1 MKILADENVDFPI
14 IHLLRQSGFDVWSI
28 AEDDFG
34 IIDENVLAKA
44 VRMDAVLLTADKD
57 FGTLRYKF
65 GLAHRGVVFYR
76 LEGYKPTEK
85 AVLVL
90 NLFQEQGDKLIKAFT
105 VLTARKTRIIQGDQ

>member
-1 MKILADENVDFPI
+1 MEILADENVDFPI
-14 IHLLRQSGFDVWSI
+14 IYLLRDRGFVVWSI

-65 GLAHRGVVFYR
+65 GLPHRGVVFYR

-85 AVLVL
+85 AVLIL
-90 NLFQEQGDKLIKAFT
+90 NLFEQQGTELIGAFT
-105 VLTARKTRIIQGDQ
+105 VLTVRKLRIIRPE

>member
-14 IHLLRQSGFDVWSI
+14 IYLLRQHEFDVWSV

-34 IIDENVLAKA
+34 IIDEDVLAKA

-65 GLAHRGVVFYR
+65 GLSHRGVVFYR
-76 LEGYKPTEK
+76 LEGHKPVEK
-85 AVLVL
+85 ATLIL
-90 NLFQEQGDKLIKAFT
+90 NLFKEQRTNLINAFT
-105 VLTARKTRIIQGDQ
+105 VLTARKIRIIQGDQ